1 MTDPHLLDRPVW
13 SALNMGWSG
22 LALGDARALRL
33 DPDYGPFGAA
43 SDFTPQS
50 LHALAALI
58 LADGQ
63 LWTVEVGDMPTVPGT
78 SILRTALLHQMVA
91 TRLNPVGAKA
101 DIIALGESDA
111 LEMRELALLTE
122 PGPFFARTHRLGKF
136 VGIRQGGRLVAMAG
150 ERMKLAG
157 YCEVSGVCTH
167 PHHRGHGYAGM
178 LMSVVIERILDR
190 GETAF
195 LHSYASNTGAIAL
208 YERLGFALR
217 TPLIATILTRK
228 Q

>member
-1 MTDPHLLDRPVW
+1 MTDLHLLDRPVW

-33 DPDYGPFGAA
+33 DPDHGPFGAA
-43 SDFTPQS
+43 ADFTPQS
-50 LHALAALI
+50 LQALAALI
-58 LADGQ
+58 PADGQ
-63 LWTVEVGDMPTVPGT
+63 LWTVEVDDMPPVPGI
-78 SILRTALLHQMVA
+78 SVLRTALLHQMVA
-91 TRLNPVGAKA
+91 TRLNPVEAKA
-101 DIIALGESDA
+101 DIIPLGESDA

-157 YCEVSGVCTH
+157 HCEVSGVCTH
-167 PHHRGHGYAGM
+167 PDHRGHGYAGM
-178 LMSVVIERILDR
+178 LMSVVTERILAR

-217 TPLIATILTRK
+217 TPLTATILTRE